1 MMATR
6 REHGEETEKLFKLS
20 TVLPMKKNAGEDLSR
35 QRVEGGEYSGVVP
48 ELAETSPVEGTPS
61 APPPPERL
69 PDLARLER
77 RGPPSR
83 EDPHLRNRQRLRELH
98 EQSAERR
105 RGPQGEAKSK
115 AIVGPVRMVPLE
127 RIVSDVDFRN
137 EVRLDPT
144 EEEARVLEESMRHE
158 GLKAPVVLMEG
169 PGEDYYV
176 RWGFRRVRAARR
188 LGWEGIPAIVIAAD
202 TPASS
207 QYWSNIVE
215 NLGRSKM
222 HTYEVAR
229 AAQVM
234 RDRFR
239 VDYREFARRT
249 GLTPKYVDNLLR
261 AADNLPPVL
270 MQKWRERRPI
280 PVDHFFQWGA
290 MRPEEAVT
298 AFNTYVGLHPRA
310 QRPAV
315 APPGTGPAT
324 PRAGKREHPL
334 LAATR
339 YGLRRM
345 DRLRFAVASCP
356 ALGEEERGRVLA
368 AVDFC
373 MGQREDVPG
382 VYDDRARR
390 RSTRGRDGRRVRV
403 RVNDVASFH
412 LIGPGDPLDVPPK
425 LVAELEAS
433 ARGLNQE
440 QVERLMA
447 TLKKDL

>member
-1 MMATR
+1 
-6 REHGEETEKLFKLS
+6 
-20 TVLPMKKNAGEDLSR
+20 MKRNVGEDLSR
-35 QRVEGGEYSGVVP
+35 QRVEGGEYSGEVP
-48 ELAETSPVEGTPS
+48 ELAGAPPLEEIPA
-61 APPPPERL
+61 APPPPEGAPR
-69 PDLARLER
+69 LARLER
-77 RGPPSR
+77 RGPPAR
-83 EDPHLRNRQRLRELH
+83 EDLHQRGRQRRRELH
-98 EQSAERR
+98 EGWDERR
-105 RGPQGEAKSK
+105 RGPQGEAKSR

-176 RWGFRRVRAARR
+176 RWGFRRVRAARH
-188 LGWEGIPAIVIAAD
+188 LGWEGIPAIVLAAD
-202 TPASS
+202 TPEAS

-215 NLGRSKM
+215 NLARSKM

-234 RDRFR
+234 RDKFR

-249 GLTPKYVDNLLR
+249 GLTSKYVDNLLR

-315 APPGTGPAT
+315 APPGPAT
-324 PRAGKREHPL
+324 PRPGKREHPL
-334 LAATR
+334 LAATK
-339 YGLRRM
+339 YGLKRM

-356 ALGEEERGRVLA
+356 TLGEEERGRVLA

-382 VYDDRARR
+382 VYDDRARH
-390 RSTRGRDGRRVRV
+390 RSTRGRDGRRSRMKVS
-403 RVNDVASFH
+403 DVASFR
-412 LIGPGDPLDVPPK
+412 LVGPGDPLDFPPA
-425 LVAELEAS
+425 LVAQLEANM
-433 ARGLNQE
+433 RGLNQE
-440 QVERLMA
+440 QVEQLTSA
-447 TLKKDL
+447 LKKDL